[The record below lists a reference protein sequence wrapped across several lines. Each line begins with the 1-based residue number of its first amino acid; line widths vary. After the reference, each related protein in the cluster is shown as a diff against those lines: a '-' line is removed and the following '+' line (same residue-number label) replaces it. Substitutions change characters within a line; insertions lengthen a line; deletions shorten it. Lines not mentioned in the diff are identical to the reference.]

1 MKPSD
6 FIVENNPF
14 IAQDADEMHRD
25 NEVQMAR
32 SDLYAAADYAIKLH
46 KILRGVSDSADME
59 QWVMEKIAIANE
71 NLRTV
76 YEYMNYEAREQEGA
90 LPAFQFESADA
101 KYEEMLGEG
110 YSMADVQRDAEA
122 NARKTIDKATA
133 PKEKTPFMAQ
143 VGKKIVGGVA
153 GAVTGGI
160 KGAAK
165 GFGFTEGEDERKQN
179 ALWAQINQHE
189 QAAKK
194 SKDLKQ
200 QHHLKMADQL
210 RSQLKTS
217 DNEVAEGVA
226 ETVTMADAMK
236 VLRQYG
242 ADNFKTTSN
251 ELHFYKN
258 GKPMSVGLELGADSI
273 RHVSLSSL
281 NSATRQLKG
290 QGVAE
295 GEGQAALKKVKNSY
309 NQAAKDAGGDWVGAG
324 KKIDNM
330 KKSLRA
336 KDVGKDK
343 SVAESCDA
351 GATGASAMATGA
363 VGAVAPQRRV
373 KQESAAT
380 KKYGN
385 AMKTKAPK
393 IGKGV
398 Y

>member
-1 MKPSD
+1 MKPTD
-6 FIVENNPF
+6 FIVEHNPF

-32 SDLYAAADYAIKLH
+32 SDLYASADYAIKLH
-46 KILRGVSDSADME
+46 KILRGINDSADME

-76 YEYMNYEAREQEGA
+76 YEYLNYEAREQEGA
-90 LPAFQFESADA
+90 LPSFQFESAEKQFEEILEEDWKSALAGGALAATMALGGGYAHADEAPRDVPAATQQADGGSLASRFTPGIDFSSAPYTINAGGKEYKFAGRDA
-101 KYEEMLGEG
+101 QAPKGQAVTVPATLIGIRGLKPIKVILAADGKYYSAPMGEG
-110 YSMADVQRDAEA
+110 VAE
-122 NARKTIDKATA
+122 
-133 PKEKTPFMAQ
+133 
-143 VGKKIVGGVA
+143 
-153 GAVTGGI
+153 GA
-160 KGAAK
+160 
-165 GFGFTEGEDERKQN
+165 DERKQN

-226 ETVTMADAMK
+226 EGSDQQWVVTVGTKTGGTSHTMTFSGTKEQAIKKA
-236 VLRQYG
+236 VARFG
-242 ADNFKTTSN
+242 TS
-251 ELHFYKN
+251 KN
-258 GKPMSVGLELGADSI
+258 PVITAKPK
-273 RHVSLSSL
+273 
-281 NSATRQLKG
+281 Q
-290 QGVAE
+290 QG
-295 GEGQAALKKVKNSY
+295 
-309 NQAAKDAGGDWVGAG
+309 
-324 KKIDNM
+324 
-330 KKSLRA
+330 
-336 KDVGKDK
+336 
-343 SVAESCDA
+343 VAESCDA
-351 GATGASAMATGA
+351 GATGASSMATGA
-363 VGAVAPQRRV
+363 VGAAAPMQRRV

>member
-1 MKPSD
+1 MKSTD
-6 FIVENNPF
+6 FLKEHNAF
-14 IAQDADEMHRD
+14 IAQDADEMHKD
-25 NEVQMAR
+25 QEVQMAR
-32 SDLYAAADYAIKLH
+32 ADLYNAADYAIKLH
-46 KILRGVSDSADME
+46 KILRGVSDTADME

-76 YEYMNYEAREQEGA
+76 YEYMNYEAQESEGA
-90 LPAFQFESADA
+90 LPTFQIESADA
-101 KYEEMLGEG
+101 KYEEMLGEA
-110 YSMADVQRDAEA
+110 YTMADVQRDAQA
-122 NARKTIDKATA
+122 NARKTIDQVTA

-143 VGKKIVGGVA
+143 VGKKIIGGVA

-165 GFGFTEGEDERKQN
+165 GFGFTEGDDERKQN
-179 ALWAQINQHE
+179 ALWAEINRHE

-217 DNEVAEGVA
+217 DNEV
-226 ETVTMADAMK
+226 T
-236 VLRQYG
+236 
-242 ADNFKTTSN
+242 
-251 ELHFYKN
+251 
-258 GKPMSVGLELGADSI
+258 
-273 RHVSLSSL
+273 
-281 NSATRQLKG
+281 
-290 QGVAE
+290 
-295 GEGQAALKKVKNSY
+295 
-309 NQAAKDAGGDWVGAG
+309 
-324 KKIDNM
+324 
-330 KKSLRA
+330 
-336 KDVGKDK
+336 
-343 SVAESCDA
+343 ESCDA
-351 GATGASAMATGA
+351 SSTGASAMATGA

>member
-1 MKPSD
+1 MKSTD
-6 FIVENNPF
+6 FLKEHNAF

-25 NEVQMAR
+25 QEVQMAR
-32 SDLYAAADYAIKLH
+32 ADLYNAADYAIKLH
-46 KILRGVSDSADME
+46 KILRGVSDSTDME

-76 YEYMNYEAREQEGA
+76 YEYMNYEAQESEGA
-90 LPAFQFESADA
+90 LPTFQFESAEKQYDEILEEDWKSALAGGALAASMALGGGAAHADEAPRDVPSATQQADTGSIGGRYTQGIDFSSAPYTINAGGKEYKFAGRDA
-101 KYEEMLGEG
+101 EAPKGQAVIVPAALIGIRGLKPVKVILGSDGKY
-110 YSMADVQRDAEA
+110 YSVPLDEAYTMADVQRDAQA
-122 NARKTIDKATA
+122 NARKTIDQVTA

-143 VGKKIVGGVA
+143 VGKKIIGGVT

-165 GFGFTEGEDERKQN
+165 GFGFTEGDDERKQN
-179 ALWAQINQHE
+179 ALWAEINRHE

-217 DNEVAEGVA
+217 DNEV
-226 ETVTMADAMK
+226 T
-236 VLRQYG
+236 
-242 ADNFKTTSN
+242 
-251 ELHFYKN
+251 
-258 GKPMSVGLELGADSI
+258 
-273 RHVSLSSL
+273 
-281 NSATRQLKG
+281 
-290 QGVAE
+290 
-295 GEGQAALKKVKNSY
+295 
-309 NQAAKDAGGDWVGAG
+309 
-324 KKIDNM
+324 
-330 KKSLRA
+330 
-336 KDVGKDK
+336 
-343 SVAESCDA
+343 ESCDA
-351 GATGASAMATGA
+351 SSTGASAMATGA